1 MNLTVKMMVKVQET
15 LALKWV
21 HLLIKAAVKGEQM
34 KDLQTENSKATTM
47 QNHLELIF
55 QGKGSGV
62 EIIPRN

>member
-1 MNLTVKMMVKVQET
+1 MNRAVEMMEEVHKT

-21 HLLIKAAVKGEQM
+21 HLLIKEAAQGEQM
-34 KDLQTENSKATTM
+34 KDLQTEHSKETIM
-47 QNHLELIF
+47 QSHLELIF